1 MCKVKT
7 GRNVCTERDVQN
19 LITSVILRQKR
30 NFRRGE
36 IVHQTKEKMK
46 DSEIQLA
53 DQRVERMVSNTLG
66 VLERNGIVGRKD
78 GVYSK
83 REVIIV

>member
-7 GRNVCTERDVQN
+7 GRDICTDRDVQN
-19 LITSVILRQKR
+19 LVTSVILRQKR
-30 NFRRGE
+30 NFQRND
-36 IVHQTKEKMK
+36 IVLQTRNKMK
-46 DSEIQLA
+46 ASELQLA
-53 DQRVERMVSNTLG
+53 DQKLETMVSNTLG

-83 REVIIV
+83 RQVIIV